1 MSNPTIE
8 VRKTE
13 DGLYGVF
20 GQMPEEFG
28 GGHMW
33 IGERDTQEEALAFA
47 NEQKDRIADVQAFD
61 VVDLTNEE
69 AAA

>member
-8 VRKTE
+8 VRKT
-13 DGLYGVF
+13 DNGYGVF
-20 GQMPEEFG
+20 GEMPEEFG
-28 GGHMW
+28 GGHLW

-47 NEQKDRIADVQAFD
+47 NEQKDRIAAVQEFD
-61 VVDLTNEE
+61 VVDLSNEE